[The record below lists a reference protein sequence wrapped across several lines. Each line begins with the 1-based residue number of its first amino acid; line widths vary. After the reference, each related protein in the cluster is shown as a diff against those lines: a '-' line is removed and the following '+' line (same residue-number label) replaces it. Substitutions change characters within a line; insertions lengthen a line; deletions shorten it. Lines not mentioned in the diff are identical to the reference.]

1 MPFLC
6 DVTQSSQG
14 PTPSG
19 ALPQPSSALA
29 EGVLHFLGS
38 LGQRSEAELYLRLF
52 RSLSRGHFAL
62 LVPTRGVIEE
72 HSGMVAEQLGFLR
85 HLGLYPSLLLGAVDS
100 VDQEHFDELER
111 ALGEVDLKPCF
122 YDVGEG
128 DKAELAREP
137 SLAPDTIRVFRM
149 SRPSDATLAQV
160 TGEIAPRKVLFLRR
174 AGGLGPHQ
182 GPRVELGPGHFLPA
196 GGSGICVINLRN
208 DATALLEQDF
218 FGDQDRLWL
227 ARSEMVL
234 EGSLGRDLRATVTVA
249 SPLSILRELFT
260 VRGEGTLIKLGSAI
274 QTVSGYEALARDR
287 LETLLSDA
295 FGRAV
300 LPHFWSRAPLQVYL
314 EADYRGVALLEPGR
328 DAAFLSK
335 FAVLPIAQG
344 EGLGQD
350 LWWALSKD
358 YPAVYFRARVS
369 NPINAWYRT
378 VCDGMHRA
386 GEWIVYWR
394 GVKAERLPEL
404 IRDALSRPED
414 FEAHLAARL

>member
-1 MPFLC
+1 MLSEVNHLSPSP
-6 DVTQSSQG
+6 SS
-14 PTPSG
+14 SG
-19 ALPQPSSALA
+19 VSLQPSSALA

-52 RSLSRGHFAL
+52 HSLSRGHFAL
-62 LVPTRGVIEE
+62 LVPTRGVLEE

-85 HLGLYPSLLLGAVDS
+85 HLGLYPSLLLGAVDA
-100 VDQEHFDELER
+100 VNEEHFDELER
-111 ALGEVDLKPCF
+111 ALGEVDLKPRF
-122 YDVGEG
+122 YDVGERDEANFVG
-128 DKAELAREP
+128 GE
-137 SLAPDTIRVFRM
+137 SLAPDTIPVFRM
-149 SRPSDATLAQV
+149 KFPSDATLAQV
-160 TGEIAPRKVLFLRR
+160 AGEIAPRKVLFLRR
-174 AGGLGPHQ
+174 AGGLGPHR

-196 GGSGICVINLRN
+196 SGSGIGVINLRN
-208 DATALLEQDF
+208 DASALLEKEF
-218 FGDQDRLWL
+218 FTDQDRLWL

-234 EGSLGRDLRATVTVA
+234 EGRLGRDLRATVTVA

-274 QTVSGYEALARDR
+274 RTVSGYDQLVQERLEAL
-287 LETLLSDA
+287 LSNA
-295 FGRAV
+295 FARAV
-300 LPHFWSRAPLQVYL
+300 LPQFWLRSPLQVYL
-314 EADYRGVALLEPGR
+314 ETEYRGVALLEPGR

-394 GVKAERLPEL
+394 GVPSERLPEL
-404 IRDALSRPED
+404 IADALSRPED
-414 FEAHLAARL
+414 FASNSAT